1 MPRITIKQ
9 DDQKQRK
16 GIWDVTML
24 QAGLKAA
31 GSMAEPQTRPVQIPV
46 SIMEPV
52 TRLQIAIIKTTSH
65 NCADYVFQRVM
76 KDCHDS
82 IDWHDEQLT
91 RLEIWILRTAK

>member
-16 GIWDVTML
+16 GILDVTML
-24 QAGLKAA
+24 QVGLKAA
-31 GSMAEPQTRPVQIPV
+31 GSIAEPQTRPVQIPV

-65 NCADYVFQRVM
+65 NCTDYVFQRVM

-82 IDWHDEQLT
+82 ID
-91 RLEIWILRTAK
+91 